1 MKRLKRNFFSKL
13 PRMSAVGE
21 EEVRHGA
28 DHQEDMTQAGCSILS
43 LSFLGG
49 LFGSV
54 SGGVLLPTLAYHW
67 MAQGVTGHQA
77 SGAATMVGL
86 LGIPLIIA
94 GISIGGA
101 AGVFCSVISSSLLA
115 AVNR

>member
-21 EEVRHGA
+21 EEARHGA
-28 DHQEDMTQAGCSILS
+28 DRQENVTQTGCSVLS

-54 SGGVLLPTLAYHW
+54 SGGVLFPTLAYHW

-94 GISIGGA
+94 GTIMGGV
-101 AGVFCSVISSSLLA
+101 AGVFCSLISSSLLA
-115 AVNR
+115 AITR